1 MSQSKTRLEVRD
13 LVTIG
18 VFGVIYFV
26 CMFAV
31 GMMGVVPILY
41 LLYPMVFGV
50 VGGPIVLLFM
60 AKVQKPW
67 ALVIFGMITPIIMFL
82 FGHTLL
88 VPGVALV
95 TMLVAEGIRR
105 IGKYRSLRYNM
116 LAYVV
121 MATILCSSLLQMLVM
136 KERYLELTEA
146 EMGREYTEALEKL
159 ISVRNMG
166 LVYLSAVLG
175 GIVGALLGRKLLK
188 KHFEKA
194 GIV

>member
-60 AKVQKPW
+60 AKVQMPW

-95 TMLVAEGIRR
+95 TILVAEGIRR

-136 KERYLELTEA
+136 KARYLQLTEA

-166 LVYLSAVLG
+166 FVYLGAVLG
-175 GIVGALLGRKLLK
+175 GTVGAFLGRKLLK

>member
-136 KERYLELTEA
+136 KELYLQLTEA

-166 LVYLSAVLG
+166 LVYLGAVLG
-175 GIVGALLGRKLLK
+175 GVVGAFLGRKLLK

>member
-1 MSQSKTRLEVRD
+1 MSQRKTRLEVRD

-41 LLYPMVFGV
+41 LFYPMVFGV

-95 TMLVAEGIRR
+95 TILVAEGIRR

-166 LVYLSAVLG
+166 FVYLGAVLG
-175 GIVGALLGRKLLK
+175 GIVGAFLGRKLLK

>member
-60 AKVQKPW
+60 AKVQMPW

-136 KERYLELTEA
+136 KARYLQLTEA

-166 LVYLSAVLG
+166 LVYLGAVLG
-175 GIVGALLGRKLLK
+175 GIVGAFLGRKLLK

>member
-1 MSQSKTRLEVRD
+1 MSQKKTSLEIRD

-41 LLYPMVFGV
+41 LFYPMVFGV

-67 ALVIFGMITPIIMFL
+67 ALVIFGMLTPIIMFL

-88 VPGVALV
+88 VPGIALV
-95 TMLVAEGIRR
+95 TMLIAEGIRR

-121 MATILCSSLLQMLVM
+121 MATLLCSSLLQMLVM
-136 KERYLELTEA
+136 KELYLQLTEA

-166 LVYLSAVLG
+166 LVYLGAVLG
-175 GIVGALLGRKLLK
+175 GIVGAFFGRKLLK

>member
-1 MSQSKTRLEVRD
+1 
-13 LVTIG
+13 
-18 VFGVIYFV
+18 
-26 CMFAV
+26 
-31 GMMGVVPILY
+31 
-41 LLYPMVFGV
+41 
-50 VGGPIVLLFM
+50 
-60 AKVQKPW
+60 
-67 ALVIFGMITPIIMFL
+67 MFL

-95 TMLVAEGIRR
+95 TILVAEGIRR

-136 KERYLELTEA
+136 KERYLQLTEA

-166 LVYLSAVLG
+166 FVYLGAMLG
-175 GIVGALLGRKLLK
+175 GTVGAFLGRKLLK

>member
-1 MSQSKTRLEVRD
+1 MSQRKTRLEVRD

-41 LLYPMVFGV
+41 LFYPMTFGV

-105 IGKYRSLRYNM
+105 LGKYRSLRYNM

-136 KERYLELTEA
+136 KERYLQLTEA

-159 ISVRNMG
+159 ISVRNLG
-166 LVYLSAVLG
+166 LVYLGAVLG
-175 GIVGALLGRKLLK
+175 GIVGAFLGRKLLK

>member
-1 MSQSKTRLEVRD
+1 
-13 LVTIG
+13 
-18 VFGVIYFV
+18 
-26 CMFAV
+26 
-31 GMMGVVPILY
+31 
-41 LLYPMVFGV
+41 
-50 VGGPIVLLFM
+50 
-60 AKVQKPW
+60 
-67 ALVIFGMITPIIMFL
+67 
-82 FGHTLL
+82 
-88 VPGVALV
+88 
-95 TMLVAEGIRR
+95 MLVAEGIRR

-136 KERYLELTEA
+136 KARYLQLTEA

-166 LVYLSAVLG
+166 LVYLGAVLG
-175 GIVGALLGRKLLK
+175 GLVGALLGRKLLK

>member
-41 LLYPMVFGV
+41 LFYPMVFGV

-60 AKVQKPW
+60 ARYKAW

-136 KERYLELTEA
+136 KERYLQLTEA

-166 LVYLSAVLG
+166 FVYLGAMLG
-175 GIVGALLGRKLLK
+175 GTVGAFLGRKLLK

>member
-105 IGKYRSLRYNM
+105 LGKYRSLRYNM

-136 KERYLELTEA
+136 KELYLQLTEA

-166 LVYLSAVLG
+166 LVYLGAVLG
-175 GIVGALLGRKLLK
+175 GIVGAFLGRKLLK

>member
-136 KERYLELTEA
+136 KERYLQLTEA

-159 ISVRNMG
+159 ISVRNLG
-166 LVYLSAVLG
+166 LVYLGAVLG
-175 GIVGALLGRKLLK
+175 GIVGAFLGRKLLK

>member
-60 AKVQKPW
+60 AKVQMPW

-105 IGKYRSLRYNM
+105 LGKYRSLRYNM

-136 KERYLELTEA
+136 KARYLQLTEA

-166 LVYLSAVLG
+166 LVYLGAVLG
-175 GIVGALLGRKLLK
+175 GIVGAFLGRKLLK